1 MDIKNEI
8 ETIIK
13 NAIEKSGYKLEEVTI
28 ESPKEKSNG
37 DFSCNAAMRIA
48 KELKQNPKD
57 VANIILKNIE
67 SNELIE
73 TIEIAGPGF
82 ININIYKNA
91 LLKGINDILNQNE
104 NYGKSIIGEGKKI
117 NVEFVSANPTG
128 ILHLGTARGAAYG
141 DNICRILKFA
151 GYDVTREYYINDAG
165 NQIKNLGLSIKT
177 RYENI
182 CGTQS
187 EMPKDG
193 YFGKEII
200 TIAEQL
206 YKEENSNQLNAQSEY
221 FEKLGV
227 SKLLEIIKQDLAA
240 FRVSFDVWSSEKKIR
255 ESGKIEE
262 SLKMLKD
269 EGNTYEKDGAT
280 WLLTTKYGDDKDRV
294 IIKQDGEYTYLVPDI
309 AYHLDKINR
318 GYDLLIDVLGSDHHG
333 YVSRL
338 KAAIESLGFEK
349 EKIEIKLLQMV
360 KLIRDGEEVKMSKRT
375 GNTVTIR
382 ELMEDVGT
390 DAARYF
396 FAMRSLDT
404 QMDFDMTL
412 ATKKTSENPVY
423 YVQYAHAR
431 ICSIL
436 KDTESKEIKEY
447 KTINSSYAYD
457 LLNKVYDFK
466 DIVESAAKKQMPHVI
481 TNYIYELATLF
492 HVFYTK
498 EKVLNEE
505 DIIYTSERLNLIKC
519 VKITINNALNLLGVE
534 APEKM

>member
-206 YKEENSNQLNAQSEY
+206 YKEENSNQLNAQPEY